1 LVIAVLEAGFSLEGA
16 TAGVTLARAATHLV
30 CTSGAAAQAYR
41 EAGGDGVVL
50 GLGLA
55 GTRGDA
61 FSDLSLPASGPRQS
75 LLAAA
80 CDGAVLTSNSDQPL
94 ADARAM
100 LLAGKPVVHVSTLA
114 VHGALRECGTGR
126 LLMATDAA
134 RAVLALLIELSRD

>member
-1 LVIAVLEAGFSLEGA
+1 M
-16 TAGVTLARAATHLV
+16 
-30 CTSGAAAQAYR
+30 
-41 EAGGDGVVL
+41 VL

-55 GTRGDA
+55 GTRGED
-61 FSDLSLPASGPRQS
+61 FSDLSLPASGARQS

-80 CDGAVLTSNSDQPL
+80 CDGAVLTSGADQPL

-100 LLAGKPVVHVSTLA
+100 LLAGKPVVHVSTLS

-134 RAVLALLIELSRD
+134 RAVLALLIELSRDA